1 MIEPE
6 EHSKPDLLEMG
17 TRWQHYVELR
27 DLFADGI
34 EIIKRMTIKSSADAV
49 KRVKLE
55 AAVELLNARL
65 NLLSDFLTRPVAAS
79 CVASLRMT
87 LIPFT
92 AS

>member
-1 MIEPE
+1 MIQPPDWRHRRDARKWVDPMIEPE

-49 KRVKLE
+49 KRVKL
-55 AAVELLNARL
+55 
-65 NLLSDFLTRPVAAS
+65 
-79 CVASLRMT
+79 
-87 LIPFT
+87 
-92 AS
+92 